1 MRLFAQA
8 GYFACDYCRT
18 SHFPSPSP
26 DGVRQFGEAP
36 EGWRCSLCNQI
47 LHRISVD
54 DRYQGHQCPRCQG
67 LLLARPAFGDTVH
80 TRRLWA
86 GGPTDPPRSQDSS
99 ELHRAVDCPACGQ
112 RMQTHPYYGPGML
125 IIDTCDR
132 CNLIWLDRGELAR
145 AVNAPGADRG
155 AARVRV
161 VAKDENQKAEKK
173 SRRGRLDLIH
183 MLDDLFG

>member
-1 MRLFAQA
+1 MNCPNCGAPMRLFAQA

-67 LLLARPAFGDTVH
+67 LLLARPAFGETVH

-86 GGPTDPPRSQDSS
+86 GGPTDPPRMQDGS
-99 ELHRAVDCPACGQ
+99 ELHRAVDCPACRR

-132 CNLIWLDRGELAR
+132 CNLIWLR
-145 AVNAPGADRG
+145 
-155 AARVRV
+155 
-161 VAKDENQKAEKK
+161 
-173 SRRGRLDLIH
+173 SRRTGARRQRARRRPRRSSDACCCYRRESEA
-183 MLDDLFG
+183 